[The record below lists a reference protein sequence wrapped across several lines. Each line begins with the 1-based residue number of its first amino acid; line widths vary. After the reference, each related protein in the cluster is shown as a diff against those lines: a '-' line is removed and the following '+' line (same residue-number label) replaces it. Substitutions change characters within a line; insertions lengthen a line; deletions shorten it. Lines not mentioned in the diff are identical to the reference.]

1 LSRKGIKFLQDNGVD
16 VQMFDRDLQA
26 QIMKANETFIE
37 QAKERATE
45 ARDGKAKTVKLSS
58 LEDVPAHV
66 TLDDLSLDALT
77 HFREA
82 TKVPHSVGSEPF
94 NRFLAQH
101 GLLKAQG
108 EQFAPT
114 GLGVLL
120 FGKTPRTIL
129 RQAGLLGT
137 LHYPDGKEETAAFE
151 GPMITIPIQVEE
163 WLHAKLP
170 NVIDRSR
177 MERRTQPVLPLELV
191 REALVNGLV
200 HRDYEITG
208 AKCQLIVT
216 PDTIV
221 VKSPGAP
228 VSPITLKQMQDFNAP
243 MLSRNPE
250 LHYVFSKLGLA
261 EERGLGLKTF
271 KRAGAEGLPVPTYS
285 FEAPYLT
292 LTIFRSK
299 QAATSVLP
307 AKVVAS
313 LKPDVQAGWEFLAS
327 RGAPIT
333 KAEYARHLGLDDKK
347 ALRQLTRLVELGLVR
362 RTGSARSTR
371 YEPAH

>member
-1 LSRKGIKFLQDNGVD
+1 
-16 VQMFDRDLQA
+16 M
-26 QIMKANETFIE
+26 
-37 QAKERATE
+37 
-45 ARDGKAKTVKLSS
+45 
-58 LEDVPAHV
+58 
-66 TLDDLSLDALT
+66 
-77 HFREA
+77 
-82 TKVPHSVGSEPF
+82 
-94 NRFLAQH
+94 
-101 GLLKAQG
+101 
-108 EQFAPT
+108 
-114 GLGVLL
+114 
-120 FGKTPRTIL
+120 
-129 RQAGLLGT
+129 
-137 LHYPDGKEETAAFE
+137 
-151 GPMITIPIQVEE
+151 
-163 WLHAKLP
+163 
-170 NVIDRSR
+170 
-177 MERRTQPVLPLELV
+177 
-191 REALVNGLV
+191 
-200 HRDYEITG
+200 
-208 AKCQLIVT
+208 
-216 PDTIV
+216 